1 VFPKDKSHGIPMR
14 RLGKVRFRGAWGGV
28 KGSGG
33 GSLGR
38 RGNIYI
44 IDTVSASTNAEHVS
58 PSASTNIYI
67 TCLLYMQFLQ
77 LLMLSMH
84 HLLFR
89 LVPSR

>member
-1 VFPKDKSHGIPMR
+1 MFPKDKGHGIPMR
-14 RLGKVRFRGAWGGV
+14 RLGKVRFRGAWGGA

-38 RGNIYI
+38 RGNICLIY
-44 IDTVSASTNAEHVS
+44 TVSASTNAEHAT
-58 PSASTNIYI
+58 PSARTNICI
-67 TCLLYMQFLQ
+67 MCLLCVQFLQ